1 MDGSIGRKMIKIVES
16 IALIRLITQQSKDKQ
31 DILFKLLML
40 QEKYRR
46 IKMLNIFFLGLL
58 FFKLKKI
65 EKEYNK
71 YPKEIEL
78 LHKLYLLTL

>member
-1 MDGSIGRKMIKIVES
+1 MDGNMSRKMIKVVDS
-16 IALIRLITQQSKDKQ
+16 VALIRLIGQRAENKS

-46 IKMLNIFFLGLL
+46 TKMLNIFCLGLL

-65 EKEYNK
+65 NKEYNK

-78 LHKLYLLTL
+78 LHKLYLMTL